1 MTREGA
7 ERSAAGSSVQM
18 VEAAILVMEI
28 EDVFVARMAC
38 GGQILANWAKMDAL
52 RDRISGTA
60 SMIKSA
66 AERSLNCVEVE
77 RRARDASASAREMR
91 FLDTSFSSS

>member
-7 ERSAAGSSVQM
+7 ERSAGSLVL

-66 AERSLNCVEVE
+66 AERSLICVEAE
-77 RRARDASASAREMR
+77 RRAREASASARVIR
-91 FLDTSFSSS
+91 FLDTSFSNS